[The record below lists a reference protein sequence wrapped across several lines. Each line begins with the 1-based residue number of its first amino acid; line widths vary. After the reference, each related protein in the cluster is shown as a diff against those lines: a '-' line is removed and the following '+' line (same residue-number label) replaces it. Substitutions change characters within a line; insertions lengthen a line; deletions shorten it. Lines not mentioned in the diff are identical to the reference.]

1 MSTTMG
7 RLDGKIAI
15 VTGAG
20 SRGDI
25 LGNGQATAILFAR
38 EGAKVMLVDSNQENL
53 DRTQDHIELEGG
65 VCISF
70 VGDVTDSSM
79 CREIV
84 KNTIE
89 EYGSLDILHNNV
101 GIGGAGNVV
110 QVSEEDWDRV
120 LRVNIKSMML
130 MGKYSVPE
138 MGVSGGGSII
148 NISSISAIRPRGL
161 TPYTVSKSGVIALT
175 KAMAVDHAEDG
186 IRVNCILPGPI
197 YSSMTAPN
205 MTPEKRQ
212 IRQEASP
219 LKVEGT
225 PWDVAWAAVFL
236 ASDEAKW
243 VTGVALNVDG
253 GVTLSGPDR

>member
-84 KNTIE
+84 NNTID

>member
-7 RLDGKIAI
+7 RLDGKVAI

-53 DRTQDHIELEGG
+53 DRTQDHIEFEGG

-70 VGDVTDSSM
+70 VGDVTDSST

-84 KNTIE
+84 KNTID

-120 LRVNIKSMML
+120 LKVNIKSMML
-130 MGKYSVPE
+130 MGKYSVPQ

-175 KAMAVDHAEDG
+175 KAMAVDHAEDA

-212 IRQEASP
+212 TRQEASP

-253 GVTLSGPDR
+253 GVTLSGPDW

>member
-1 MSTTMG
+1 MSTNTG

-15 VTGAG
+15 LTGAG

-25 LGNGQATAILFAR
+25 LGNGQATAILFAQQ
-38 EGAKVMLVDSNQENL
+38 GAKVMLVDSNQENL
-53 DRTQDHIELEGG
+53 DRTKDHIAMEGG
-65 VCISF
+65 ECLTF
-70 VGDVTDSSM
+70 VGDVTESLT
-79 CREIV
+79 CKEIV
-84 KNTIE
+84 KNTIDA
-89 EYGSLDILHNNV
+89 YGALDILHNNV
-101 GIGGAGNVV
+101 GIGGAGTIVD
-110 QVSEEDWDRV
+110 VSEEDWDRV
-120 LRVNIKSMML
+120 LKVNIKSMML
-130 MGKYSVPE
+130 MGKYAVPE
-138 MGVSGGGSII
+138 MGASGGGSII

-175 KAMAVDHAEDG
+175 KAMAVDHAGDG

-205 MTPEKRQ
+205 MTPEKRR
-212 IRQEASP
+212 IRQQASP

>member
-84 KNTIE
+84 KNTID

>member
-84 KNTIE
+84 KNTID

-130 MGKYSVPE
+130 MGKYSVPQ

>member
-84 KNTIE
+84 KNTID

-101 GIGGAGNVV
+101 GIGGPGNVV

-120 LRVNIKSMML
+120 LKVNIKSMML
-130 MGKYSVPE
+130 MGKYSVPQ

>member
-84 KNTIE
+84 KNTID

-130 MGKYSVPE
+130 MGK
-138 MGVSGGGSII
+138 
-148 NISSISAIRPRGL
+148 
-161 TPYTVSKSGVIALT
+161 
-175 KAMAVDHAEDG
+175 
-186 IRVNCILPGPI
+186 
-197 YSSMTAPN
+197 
-205 MTPEKRQ
+205 
-212 IRQEASP
+212 
-219 LKVEGT
+219 
-225 PWDVAWAAVFL
+225 
-236 ASDEAKW
+236 
-243 VTGVALNVDG
+243 
-253 GVTLSGPDR
+253 

>member
-1 MSTTMG
+1 MSTNTG

-25 LGNGQATAILFAR
+25 LGNGQATAILFAQQ
-38 EGAKVMLVDSNQENL
+38 GAKVMLVDSSQENL
-53 DRTQDHIELEGG
+53 DRTRDYIEMEGG
-65 VCISF
+65 KCITF
-70 VGDVTDSSM
+70 VGDVTDSAV
-79 CREIV
+79 CRDIV
-84 KNTIE
+84 RNTIDA
-89 EYGSLDILHNNV
+89 YGSLDILHNNV
-101 GIGGAGNVV
+101 GIGGAGNILD
-110 QVSEEDWDRV
+110 VSEEEWDRV
-120 LRVNIKSMML
+120 LEVNVKSMML
-130 MGKYSVPE
+130 MGKYSIPQ
-138 MGVSGGGSII
+138 MCISGGGSII

-186 IRVNCILPGPI
+186 IRVNCILPGPV

-205 MTPEKRQ
+205 MTPEKRR
-212 IRQEASP
+212 IRQQASP